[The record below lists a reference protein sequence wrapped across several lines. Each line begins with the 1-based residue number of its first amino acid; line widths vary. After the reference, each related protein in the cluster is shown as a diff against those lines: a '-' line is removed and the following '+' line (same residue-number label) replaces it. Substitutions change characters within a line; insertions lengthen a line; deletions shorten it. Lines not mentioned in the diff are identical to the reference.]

1 MSVIDVND
9 RGSNRLNG
17 FFGELIGGIFQPQN
31 NSQTDQLIN
40 EINYKNQELEA
51 AKTSQKIAMAVAG
64 ILGVTA
70 AVLGY
75 KQIKK

>member
-9 RGSNRLNG
+9 RASNRLNG
-17 FFGELIGGIFQPQN
+17 FFGELIGSIFQPQN

-64 ILGVTA
+64 ILGASTLY
-70 AVLGY
+70 LGY
-75 KQIKK
+75 KQFKR